1 MSFFAYPAFA
11 TGFGLT
17 LTLIVAV
24 GAQNAFVL
32 RQGLRRE
39 HVWPVICFCVV
50 ADTLLVTVGV
60 VGMGRVLDRLP
71 MLAPALTIGGALFL
85 LAYAAFAW
93 RRALRPGALHAARGG
108 DSRSSLRRVM
118 TQTAAFTLLN
128 PHVYVDTLLLVGAV
142 GAQQAGAGK
151 GAFVA
156 GTALA
161 SAGWFAGLG
170 AGARLLAPLFAKPV
184 AWRWL
189 DVFVGAVMGVLALVL
204 LQQGGSALWR

>member
-1 MSFFAYPAFA
+1 MSASAFPAFA

-17 LTLIVAV
+17 LGLIAAI

-39 HVWPVICFCVV
+39 HVWPVVLFCTL
-50 ADTLLVTVGV
+50 ADTVLVVIGV
-60 VGMGRVLDRLP
+60 LGMGRVLDRLP
-71 MLAPALTIGGALFL
+71 SLAPALTIGGAVFL

-93 RRALRPGALHAARGG
+93 RRALRPGALHAAAGG
-108 DSRSSLRRVM
+108 AGRNPLSRVL
-118 TQTAAFTLLN
+118 TQAAAFTLLN
-128 PHVYVDTLLLVGAV
+128 PHVYLDTLLLVGTV
-142 GAQQAGAGK
+142 GAQQTGFGK

-170 AGARLLAPLFAKPV
+170 SGARLLAPLFAKPV

-189 DVFVGAVMGVLALVL
+189 DGLVGLLMLTLGLALAGQAISTL
-204 LQQGGSALWR
+204 RG

>member
-1 MSFFAYPAFA
+1 MTPFAFPAFA

-17 LTLIVAV
+17 LGLIVAI

-39 HVWPVICFCVV
+39 HVWPVILFCAL
-50 ADTLLVTVGV
+50 ADTVLVAVGV
-60 VGMGRVLDRLP
+60 VGMGQVLDRLP
-71 MLAPALTIGGALFL
+71 LVAPALTVGGALFL
-85 LAYAAFAW
+85 LVYAAFAW
-93 RRALRPGALHAARGG
+93 RRALRPAALHAAAGG
-108 DSRSSLRRVM
+108 AGRNSLRRVM

-142 GAQQAGAGK
+142 GAQQAGLGK

-161 SAGWFAGLG
+161 SASWFAGLG

-189 DVFVGAVMGVLALVL
+189 DALVGLVMLVLGVVLAGQAV
-204 LQQGGSALWR
+204 SALRG

>member
-1 MSFFAYPAFA
+1 MNSFAFPAFA

-17 LTLIVAV
+17 LGLIVAI
-24 GAQNAFVL
+24 GAQNTFVL

-39 HVWPVICFCVV
+39 HVWPVILFCAL
-50 ADTLLVTVGV
+50 ADTVLVAVGV
-60 VGMGRVLDRLP
+60 VGMAQLLERLP
-71 MLAPALTIGGALFL
+71 LLAPALTIAGALFL
-85 LAYAAFAW
+85 LAYAAFAC
-93 RRALRPGALHAARGG
+93 RRALRPAALHAAYANAGP
-108 DSRSSLRRVM
+108 SSLRRVM

-128 PHVYVDTLLLVGAV
+128 PHVYIDTVLLVGAV
-142 GAQQAGAGK
+142 GAQQAGLAK

-161 SAGWFAGLG
+161 SAGWFTGLG

-189 DVFVGAVMGVLALVL
+189 DALVGGVMLVLGLVLAGQAV
-204 LQQGGSALWR
+204 SALRG